1 MAKVVTRSQRDKQQ
15 IARFINVLNHAMAAG
30 NLSQR
35 GLCNRIDITIGTLTK
50 YLRGDV
56 LPFRVGLKIQWNLA
70 RELGVTLDALCAYY
84 EEGEYATS
92 VSVDVVESWIRSEA
106 GQADLPRLMMS
117 LTDAG
122 KRWLSQGDEEPAALP
137 PARIK
142 PYTWP
147 IEELKEAGV
156 SDKFR
161 ERLGLTDEALKRLAE
176 AGEFDEELAEAFS
189 IACNYEL
196 EAVLEAFRSR
206 EPIA

>member
-1 MAKVVTRSQRDKQQ
+1 MTRSQRDKQQ
-15 IARFINVLNHAMAAG
+15 IARFVKVLNHAMVSG
-30 NLSQR
+30 SLSQR
-35 GLCNRIDITIGTLTK
+35 ALCDRIEITIGTLTK

-56 LPFRVGLKIQWNLA
+56 SPFKVGLRIQWCLA
-70 RELGVTLDALCAYY
+70 RELGVTLDALCAFY
-84 EEGEYATS
+84 EEGEYATA
-92 VSVDVVESWIRSEA
+92 VSVEVVESWIRSEA
-106 GQADLPRLMMS
+106 GQGDLPRLMAS

-122 KRWLSQGDEEPAALP
+122 RRWLERGVEEAPTLP
-137 PARIK
+137 PARPK

-156 SDKFR
+156 SDRFR
-161 ERLGLTDEALKRLAE
+161 ERMGLTDEALKRLAE

-196 EAVLEAFRSR
+196 EAVLEAFRNR

>member
-1 MAKVVTRSQRDKQQ
+1 MVS
-15 IARFINVLNHAMAAG
+15 G
-30 NLSQR
+30 SLSQR
-35 GLCNRIDITIGTLTK
+35 ALCDRIEITIGTLTK

-56 LPFRVGLKIQWNLA
+56 SPFKVGLRIQWCLA

-84 EEGEYATS
+84 EDGEYATA
-92 VSVDVVESWIRSEA
+92 VSVELVESWIRSEA

-122 KRWLSQGDEEPAALP
+122 KRWLEGGGEGGAPAALP

-161 ERLGLTDEALKRLAE
+161 ERMGLTDEALKRLAE
-176 AGEFDEELAEAFS
+176 DGEFDDELAEAFS

-196 EAVLEAFRSR
+196 EAVLEAFRNR